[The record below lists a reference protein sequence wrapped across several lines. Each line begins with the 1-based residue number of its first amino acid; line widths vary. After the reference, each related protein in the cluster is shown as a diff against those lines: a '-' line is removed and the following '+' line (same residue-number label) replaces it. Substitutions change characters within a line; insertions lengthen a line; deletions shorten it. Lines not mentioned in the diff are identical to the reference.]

1 MCALYPVY
9 TIEQTSSKPRMFVLH
24 FHVVHFQR
32 LLRILNDITLFN
44 FRRAERR
51 VVYWYFVRFSVRL
64 LLRGLSEYRVKQLYV
79 GLHGLLYI
87 GFVISK

>member
-1 MCALYPVY
+1 
-9 TIEQTSSKPRMFVLH
+9 MFVLH
-24 FHVVHFQR
+24 FHVLHFHVVYFQR

-44 FRRAERR
+44 FRRVERR

-79 GLHGLLYI
+79 HGLLSI